1 MNKCVYAFFLLII
14 VMLVSLTGCVGSVG
28 LPPDSNMASV
38 PSSSNTE
45 KHSEPTSTGTE
56 SSNTE
61 KHSEPTST
69 GTESSNTEKH
79 SEPTSTG
86 TESST
91 DDILSVSIEAV
102 EDQVAKAG
110 SYCQYIN
117 DENGIFLVISPNAV
131 IRSFR
136 FVTVQVDD
144 TELGLIYSISD
155 ELYSIDELT
164 QDKPFLV
171 KMQFVGLLPTY
182 GIVFEDQKNNE
193 RFYTINMRGI
203 DHTEGQPYYLN
214 EVIPSKSP

>member
-1 MNKCVYAFFLLII
+1 MNRCVYAFFLLII

-45 KHSEPTSTGTE
+45 KHSEPTITGTE
-56 SSNTE
+56 SSTDDI
-61 KHSEPTST
+61 
-69 GTESSNTEKH
+69 
-79 SEPTSTG
+79 G

>member
-38 PSSSNTE
+38 PS
-45 KHSEPTSTGTE
+45 

>member
-28 LPPDSNMASV
+28 LPPDSKMASV
-38 PSSSNTE
+38 PA
-45 KHSEPTSTGTE
+45 
-56 SSNTE
+56 
-61 KHSEPTST
+61 
-69 GTESSNTEKH
+69 SSNTEKH

>member
-28 LPPDSNMASV
+28 LPPDSNMESV

-45 KHSEPTSTGTE
+45 KHSEPTITGTE
-56 SSNTE
+56 SSTDDI
-61 KHSEPTST
+61 
-69 GTESSNTEKH
+69 
-79 SEPTSTG
+79 G

>member
-45 KHSEPTSTGTE
+45 KHSEPTITGTE
-56 SSNTE
+56 SSTDDI
-61 KHSEPTST
+61 
-69 GTESSNTEKH
+69 
-79 SEPTSTG
+79 G

-102 EDQVAKAG
+102 EDLVAKAG

>member
-1 MNKCVYAFFLLII
+1 LNKCVYAFFLLII

-45 KHSEPTSTGTE
+45 KHSEPTITGTE
-56 SSNTE
+56 SSTDDI
-61 KHSEPTST
+61 
-69 GTESSNTEKH
+69 GTESSTDDI
-79 SEPTSTG
+79 G

>member
-45 KHSEPTSTGTE
+45 KHSEPTITGTE
-56 SSNTE
+56 SSTDDI
-61 KHSEPTST
+61 
-69 GTESSNTEKH
+69 
-79 SEPTSTG
+79 G

-102 EDQVAKAG
+102 EDQVPKAG

>member
-28 LPPDSNMASV
+28 LPPDNNMASV

-45 KHSEPTSTGTE
+45 KHSEPTITGTE
-56 SSNTE
+56 SSTDDI
-61 KHSEPTST
+61 
-69 GTESSNTEKH
+69 
-79 SEPTSTG
+79 G

>member
-38 PSSSNTE
+38 PS
-45 KHSEPTSTGTE
+45 
-56 SSNTE
+56 
-61 KHSEPTST
+61 
-69 GTESSNTEKH
+69 SSNTEKH

-164 QDKPFLV
+164 QDKPFWLRCSSLV
-171 KMQFVGLLPTY
+171 YFLRMALFLRIKKTMRDSTRLICAEL
-182 GIVFEDQKNNE
+182 IIQKVSH
-193 RFYTINMRGI
+193 II
-203 DHTEGQPYYLN
+203 
-214 EVIPSKSP
+214 

>member
-14 VMLVSLTGCVGSVG
+14 VMLVSLTGCVSSVG

-45 KHSEPTSTGTE
+45 KHSEPTITGTE
-56 SSNTE
+56 SSTDDI
-61 KHSEPTST
+61 
-69 GTESSNTEKH
+69 
-79 SEPTSTG
+79 G

-110 SYCQYIN
+110 SYYQYIN

>member
-56 SSNTE
+56 SS
-61 KHSEPTST
+61 
-69 GTESSNTEKH
+69 
-79 SEPTSTG
+79 
-86 TESST
+86 T

-117 DENGIFLVISPNAV
+117 DENGIFL
-131 IRSFR
+131 
-136 FVTVQVDD
+136 VTVQVDD

>member
-56 SSNTE
+56 SS
-61 KHSEPTST
+61 
-69 GTESSNTEKH
+69 
-79 SEPTSTG
+79 
-86 TESST
+86 T

-110 SYCQYIN
+110 SYCQYVN

-155 ELYSIDELT
+155 ELYSIDELRCSSLVY
-164 QDKPFLV
+164 FLRMALFLRI
-171 KMQFVGLLPTY
+171 KKTMRDSTRLICAEL
-182 GIVFEDQKNNE
+182 IIQKVSH
-193 RFYTINMRGI
+193 II
-203 DHTEGQPYYLN
+203 
-214 EVIPSKSP
+214 

>member
-38 PSSSNTE
+38 PS
-45 KHSEPTSTGTE
+45 

-214 EVIPSKSP
+214 EVIPSKRP

>member
-1 MNKCVYAFFLLII
+1 
-14 VMLVSLTGCVGSVG
+14 MLVSLTGCVGSVG

-45 KHSEPTSTGTE
+45 KHSEPTITGTE
-56 SSNTE
+56 SSTDDI
-61 KHSEPTST
+61 
-69 GTESSNTEKH
+69 
-79 SEPTSTG
+79 G

-110 SYCQYIN
+110 SYCQYVN

>member
-1 MNKCVYAFFLLII
+1 M
-14 VMLVSLTGCVGSVG
+14 
-28 LPPDSNMASV
+28 
-38 PSSSNTE
+38 
-45 KHSEPTSTGTE
+45 
-56 SSNTE
+56 
-61 KHSEPTST
+61 
-69 GTESSNTEKH
+69 
-79 SEPTSTG
+79 
-86 TESST
+86 
-91 DDILSVSIEAV
+91 

>member
-45 KHSEPTSTGTE
+45 KHSEPTITGTE
-56 SSNTE
+56 SSTDDI
-61 KHSEPTST
+61 
-69 GTESSNTEKH
+69 
-79 SEPTSTG
+79 G

-131 IRSFR
+131 IHSFR

>member
-45 KHSEPTSTGTE
+45 KHSEPTITGTE
-56 SSNTE
+56 SSTDDI
-61 KHSEPTST
+61 
-69 GTESSNTEKH
+69 
-79 SEPTSTG
+79 G

-214 EVIPSKSP
+214 EVMPSKSP